1 MESLD
6 LLIFSGKCYQRL
18 KAFLLLYFQAFFC
31 YRRKCGTSGKCKK
44 RHVQS
49 RGVSAWRP
57 QRFSGTKENPG
68 SFHLWASISF
78 IFIWNQ
84 WVFLLLIV
92 QCTVK
97 LLFNRKFW
105 IISRFFDIHVHSSWY
120 IQASK
125 LAGCY
130 DKLNFSEIF
139 WYNRTET
146 MQFCIYTGISIF
158 IHKPQVMYICLIHVN
173 QYDAKEMSTDLCTKY
188 S

>member
-1 MESLD
+1 MESPD

-84 WVFLLLIV
+84 WVFLPLIV

-105 IISRFFDIHVHSSWY
+105 IISRFVVPIKDIHSSWY
-120 IQASK
+120 IQALK

-139 WYNRTET
+139 WYNWTET
-146 MQFCIYTGISIF
+146 MQFCIYTGIS
-158 IHKPQVMYICLIHVN
+158 KPTGHILVHV
-173 QYDAKEMSTDLCTKY
+173 YMFDTR
-188 S
+188 